1 LKNGHIKKGFI
12 ISLDRTIIKN
22 EMERREMKECNLGC
36 MLKQTRDKKAKK
48 ELKENYKLL
57 VELTKENGGIFGRN
71 NFSLY
76 CISDLI
82 AILKDMGIS
91 LAHNGKFFTGTKIV
105 ITKNT
110 KHCLLVTIGELSDN
124 KYKLYFNLSKS
135 PN

>member
-1 LKNGHIKKGFI
+1 
-12 ISLDRTIIKN
+12 
-22 EMERREMKECNLGC
+22 MKECNLGC